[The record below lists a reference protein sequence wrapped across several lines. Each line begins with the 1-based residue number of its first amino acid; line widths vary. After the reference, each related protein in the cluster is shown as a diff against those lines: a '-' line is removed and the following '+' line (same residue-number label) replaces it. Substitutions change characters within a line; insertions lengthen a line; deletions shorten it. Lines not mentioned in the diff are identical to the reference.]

1 MNAAGK
7 ASGSPANPTST
18 LFDPAFLSASL
29 KSLPVPPGARCCI
42 AYSGGLDSHVLLHAL
57 CSLRD
62 EYSFRLRAVHI
73 NHGLHPD
80 ARQWSEHCAHV
91 CDELGVA
98 LAVRD
103 VDIKRDSGESTEA
116 AARQARYAALSQELQ
131 EGEYCLTAQHA
142 DDQAETVL
150 LQLLR
155 GAGMHGLAGMPA
167 LTTFGPGRLGRPLL
181 GVSRSALAEY
191 AAQHGLVWKHDPSN
205 DDSRFDRNY
214 LRNEVMPLIYAR
226 WPSAAHALSRSAT
239 HAASAA
245 EMLDQQ
251 GMRDLAAVRAHALH
265 GDSVCLACLD
275 VALIRQLPGPRQ
287 ANALRCWIRNHG
299 IKLPS
304 NARLTTVQENL
315 LRDNQSGS
323 GEVQWTG
330 AALRRDGDLLFLC
343 RQPHPKQPAADG
355 SIAWDPASLLELP
368 GYDLVLQATVVTG
381 QGCALSRLEG
391 RHLTVRWRQGGET
404 CRMAAGFGRKPLRKV
419 FQDLGIPAWQ
429 RDTVPLVYLDDELVA
444 VSHYWV
450 NPHMLPAAHAN
461 GIVFSAHST
470 QHVSIENIRT
480 L

>member
-1 MNAAGK
+1 MNVAGK
-7 ASGSPANPTST
+7 ASGSPANPTPS

-29 KSLPVPPGARCCI
+29 TELGVSPGAQLCL

-57 CSLRD
+57 SRIRD
-62 EYSFRLRAVHI
+62 QHSFRLRAVHI

-80 ARQWSEHCAHV
+80 AGQWSEHCADV
-91 CDELGVA
+91 CKELGVT
-98 LAVRD
+98 LAVRN
-103 VDIKRDSGESTEA
+103 VDIRRDSGESMEA

-155 GAGMHGLAGMPA
+155 GAGILGLAGMPT

-181 GVSRSALAEY
+181 GISRSALAEY
-191 AAQHGLVWKHDPSN
+191 AAEHGLVWKDDPSN

-226 WPSAAHALSRSAT
+226 WPSAAQSLSRSAT

-245 EMLDQQ
+245 EILDQQ
-251 GMRDLAAVRAHALH
+251 GACDLDVVRAHALH
-265 GDSVCLACLD
+265 GDSVSLACLD
-275 VALIRQLPGPRQ
+275 VALIRQLPGSRQ

-304 NARLTTVQENL
+304 NARLATVLENL
-315 LRDNQSGS
+315 LQNNQSGS
-323 GEVQWTG
+323 GEVRW
-330 AALRRDGDLLFLC
+330 ADASLRLDGDLLFLC
-343 RQPHPKQPAADG
+343 LQLDSEQPATDG

-368 GYDLVLQATVVTG
+368 GHDLVLQATVVTG

-429 RDTVPLVYLDDELVA
+429 RDTVPLVYLDEELVA
-444 VSHYWV
+444 VSHCWV
-450 NPHMLPAAHAN
+450 NPHMLPSPGAD
-461 GIVFSAHST
+461 GIVFSARST